1 MHILIYIYK
10 GAFNVEVN
18 FLLSYITHVDRVDLK
33 GDCMNKPSR
42 ANIPF
47 LGDCFRDV
55 HLTQADP
62 V

>member
-18 FLLSYITHVDRVDLK
+18 FLLSYITHLDRVDLK

-55 HLTQADP
+55 HLT
-62 V
+62 